1 MLLFFFIIFFFSC
14 KPTEDNSKQI
24 FNNPL
29 LFSNTVYQLNEVV
42 MGNNFSPIVASRNY
56 VYAAIAGYEII
67 ATGYPQQ
74 FNSLKGQLHGLEKVP
89 TISNKEKINVE
100 YACILAYCRVGE
112 AVTFPA
118 GSMKDYI
125 DSIKNLALKSGM
137 NNEVKL
143 ASEEVANQFADAII
157 AWSKKDNYAQTRSA
171 EKYNIQPN
179 IEGRWTPTPPAYS
192 SAMEPH
198 WAEIRPMILDSSNQ
212 FRPAKPIPFNIK
224 DKNSDYY
231 KQVMAI
237 KIAVDTANEEQKWIA
252 NFWDDNPFKLNVI
265 GHVMFGTKKFS
276 PPGHWMGIVGIVA
289 KKANYDFAN
298 TVYAFASAAIT
309 MFDAFIHTWDA
320 KYTYNTARP
329 ETIINKYIDQ
339 NWRPLLQTPPFPE
352 YTCGHSTIS
361 AAVAESLTNIFG
373 DKFNYIDSTETPFG
387 IKPRSFS
394 SFRQAALEN
403 NIARFYGGIH
413 YHSSCIIS
421 TNQGIKVGQFIV
433 SKLNMKN
440 KIN

>member
-1 MLLFFFIIFFFSC
+1 MRILLFFFILLFFSC

-29 LFSNTVYQLNEVV
+29 LYSNTVNLLNEVV

-56 VYAAIAGYEII
+56 VYAAIAGYEIF
-67 ATGYPQQ
+67 AAGYPTQ
-74 FNSLKGQLHGLEKVP
+74 FNSLKGQLHGLENIP

-100 YACILAYCRVGE
+100 YASILAYCRVGE

-118 GSMKDYI
+118 GSMKEYI
-125 DSIKNLALKSGM
+125 DSIKNLASTSGM
-137 NNEVKL
+137 KKEVKL
-143 ASEEVANQFADAII
+143 ASEEVANLFADAII

-179 IEGRWTPTPPAYS
+179 VEGRWTPTPPAYNA
-192 SAMEPH
+192 AMEPH
-198 WAEIRPMILDSSNQ
+198 WMEIRTLILDSANQ
-212 FRPAKPIPFNIK
+212 FRPSKPIPFNIK

-276 PPGHWMGIVGIVA
+276 PPGHWMGIVGIA
-289 KKANYDFAN
+289 AQKANYDFAN

-320 KYTYNTARP
+320 KYTFNTVRP
-329 ETIINKYIDQ
+329 ETVINKYIDP

-373 DKFNYIDSTETPFG
+373 DNFNYIDSTETPFG
-387 IKPRSFS
+387 IKPRAFT

-413 YHSSCIIS
+413 FHPSCLIS
-421 TNQGIKVGQFIV
+421 TTQGIKVGQFIV
-433 SKLNMKN
+433 SKLKMK
-440 KIN
+440 K